1 MPTLQRLLNLVISED
16 HRRGCEGRT
25 YTCSCGY
32 EAGVIDAAEAV
43 DRHKVVHLLRE
54 AHEALSEVFADHDKV
69 NSLAWTDKAGGVIT
83 RLKREIGGR

>member
-1 MPTLQRLLNLVISED
+1 MPTLQRLLKLVIAED
-16 HRRGCEGRT
+16 HKRGCEGRT

-43 DRHKVVHLLRE
+43 DRHQVVHLLRE
-54 AHEALSEVFADHDKV
+54 AHEALSEVFADNGKV
-69 NSLAWTDKAGGVIT
+69 NSLAWIDKAGGVIT

>member
-1 MPTLQRLLNLVISED
+1 MPTLQRLLKLVIAED
-16 HRRGCEGRT
+16 HKRGCDGRT

-43 DRHKVVHLLRE
+43 DQRKIVHLLRE
-54 AHEALSEVFADHDKV
+54 AHEALSEVFADHGKV
-69 NSLAWTDKAGGVIT
+69 NSLAWTDKAASVIT